1 MTLFLEFFLMLALY
15 YMYSIQTQMIRL
27 MENQMDHLHQLNLLL
42 VGEGGEEEVEDGCDC
57 EEGSC
62 DCEEGDCGCD
72 GDDDC
77 VEDCGCD
84 GDDDCDDSVEDVEDI
99 EDIENE
105 HSDKEETCATC
116 NRADEKCRCPN
127 PYKLLSKKTQ

>member
-42 VGEGGEEEVEDGCDC
+42 VGEGDEEEVEDGCDY

-84 GDDDCDDSVEDVEDI
+84 GDDDCDDSVEDVED
-99 EDIENE
+99 E
-105 HSDKEETCATC
+105 HSDKEDTCATC

>member
-1 MTLFLEFFLMLALY
+1 
-15 YMYSIQTQMIRL
+15 MYSIQTQMIRL

-42 VGEGGEEEVEDGCDC
+42 VGEGDEEEVEDGCDY

-84 GDDDCDDSVEDVEDI
+84 GDDDCDDSVEDVED
-99 EDIENE
+99 E
-105 HSDKEETCATC
+105 HSDKEDTCATC